1 MPKDVA
7 NGRDAIPERE
17 QAVSRC
23 SPLWIHLFP
32 QKCVLSASYGAGTIV
47 GCRYILVN
55 MTNNRCHNSE
65 WEADIK
71 EISVAKEIWNY
82 NL

>member
-1 MPKDVA
+1 MLKDVA

-17 QAVSRC
+17 HAVFH

-47 GCRYILVN
+47 GCR
-55 MTNNRCHNSE
+55 
-65 WEADIK
+65 
-71 EISVAKEIWNY
+71 
-82 NL
+82 